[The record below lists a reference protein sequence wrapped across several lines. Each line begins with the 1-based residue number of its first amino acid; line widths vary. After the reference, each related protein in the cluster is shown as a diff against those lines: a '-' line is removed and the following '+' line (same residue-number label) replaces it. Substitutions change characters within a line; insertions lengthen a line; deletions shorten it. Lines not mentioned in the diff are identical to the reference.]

1 MKKKTLRPHIILAI
15 EGRLFCLLISI
26 GVWLLIF
33 CTICFGGILELWLES
48 KVSAILTVVFLIC
61 IGFIPICILPFFWQ
75 SCWGKIIL
83 LEDMVIWRCFL
94 CRTVKIRYDE
104 IHSVNLIPFK
114 SGNVYK
120 NKDYY
125 NNGFLYLVISSR
137 SLSNKRIDKI
147 RSDKNTIKIPY
158 HKKMGIALY
167 DFLPDPYNRQ
177 FKYKTK

>member
-1 MKKKTLRPHIILAI
+1 
-15 EGRLFCLLISI
+15 
-26 GVWLLIF
+26 
-33 CTICFGGILELWLES
+33 
-48 KVSAILTVVFLIC
+48 
-61 IGFIPICILPFFWQ
+61 
-75 SCWGKIIL
+75 
-83 LEDMVIWRCFL
+83 MVIWRCFL

-114 SGNVYK
+114 RGNVYK

-147 RSDKNTIKIPY
+147 RRDKNTIKIPY